1 MAVNSG
7 DYSSGFRHNDVISFI
22 NSEVLMNGGDPDFYM
37 AFRSR
42 PWNEVED
49 RLRVVIANPQVPHA
63 IKRACA
69 WSALAL
75 SVRLG
80 MRQQEWQEC
89 QIRWLQE
96 QVEKREET
104 SWALASELQCVR
116 EEREEIVAQ
125 LRFTRASLQQVL
137 KECDVLR
144 GWLLQV
150 PPLAQEMG
158 PGPGAEQFGAVAQPM
173 SVEQQVAM
181 GLHGRPYFEAAAVYV
196 PGPPNPW
203 FQAMLPPMPMP
214 RLYPFP
220 YHAPLPMGSA
230 FLPPVPPAEA
240 EAAVVP
246 FQMPSQGINL
256 PGPLVEVGFQEK
268 MAPPGNKK
276 SYSQGEGHEILQGTV
291 PLGDIRSL
299 NQEEGQ
305 ERSQEMVPLGDSW
318 SHSQEEGPER
328 PQGMIPL
335 GTSGS
340 HSQEEGQER
349 SQEMVPFGDSWSH
362 IQEEGPERLQGMI
375 PQGTNGSHSQD
386 EGQERSQEMVP
397 LGDSWSHSQEEG
409 PETPQGMIPLGISG
423 SHSQEEG
430 QEKSQEMVPLG
441 GSRSHSQEE
450 GPERSQWMI
459 PLGTSGSQE
468 EGQERSQEMVPLG
481 DSWSH
486 SQEEGTERPQ
496 QMIPLGTSGSH
507 SQEEV
512 PRRCQGTVP
521 LGDNRNQ
528 NQERDLE
535 RFQRILPLEYNRN
548 HKQEDPERPQGTD
561 HLGVSRSQSQE
572 GGPERPQATAQGDSW
587 SHDGRENPKK
597 QQPQGQKTEK
607 PKGKKAS
614 ELYHKEKSASG
625 CSSVNWKCSWC
636 KVIKFPWCKSCYKF
650 RKVCRAVESG
660 GPDSGQTH

>member
-1 MAVNSG
+1 MAVNFG
-7 DYSSGFRHNDVISFI
+7 DYSSGFCHNDVISFI

-80 MRQQEWQEC
+80 MRQQERQEC

-125 LRFTRASLQQVL
+125 LHFTRASLQQVL
-137 KECDVLR
+137 KECDVLH

-158 PGPGAEQFGAVAQPM
+158 PGPRAEQFGAVAQPM

-196 PGPPNPW
+196 PGPPSPW
-203 FQAMLPPMPMP
+203 FQAMQPPMPMP

-220 YHAPLPMGSA
+220 YHAPLPMGLA

-268 MAPPGNKK
+268 MAPPGNEK

-291 PLGDIRSL
+291 PLGNIRSL
-299 NQEEGQ
+299 NQEEVQ

-318 SHSQEEGPER
+318 SHSQEESPER

-340 HSQEEGQER
+340 QSQEEGQER
-349 SQEMVPFGDSWSH
+349 SQEMVGFSATPGPMGHERRGRQVAESCLVVAAAATAAFPCYCPLAMDAVAVYHGKISRETGEKLLLATGLDGSYLLRDSESVPGVYCLCVLYQGYIYTYRVSQTETGSWSAETAPGVH
-362 IQEEGPERLQGMI
+362 KRFFRKIKNLISAFQKPDQGI
-375 PQGTNGSHSQD
+375 
-386 EGQERSQEMVP
+386 V
-397 LGDSWSHSQEEG
+397 
-409 PETPQGMIPLGISG
+409 IPL
-423 SHSQEEG
+423 QYPV
-430 QEKSQEMVPLG
+430 EKKPSA
-441 GSRSHSQEE
+441 RSTQ
-450 GPERSQWMI
+450 GAT
-459 PLGTSGSQE
+459 G
-468 EGQERSQEMVPLG
+468 
-481 DSWSH
+481 
-486 SQEEGTERPQ
+486 
-496 QMIPLGTSGSH
+496 
-507 SQEEV
+507 
-512 PRRCQGTVP
+512 RR
-521 LGDNRNQ
+521 D
-528 NQERDLE
+528 
-535 RFQRILPLEYNRN
+535 
-548 HKQEDPERPQGTD
+548 DPD
-561 HLGVSRSQSQE
+561 VLL
-572 GGPERPQATAQGDSW
+572 
-587 SHDGRENPKK
+587 
-597 QQPQGQKTEK
+597 
-607 PKGKKAS
+607 KA
-614 ELYHKEKSASG
+614 
-625 CSSVNWKCSWC
+625 
-636 KVIKFPWCKSCYKF
+636 P
-650 RKVCRAVESG
+650 
-660 GPDSGQTH
+660 

>member
-1 MAVNSG
+1 MAVNFG

-80 MRQQEWQEC
+80 VRQQERQEC

-125 LRFTRASLQQVL
+125 LHFTRASLQQVL

-158 PGPGAEQFGAVAQPM
+158 PGPRAEQFGAVAQPM

-196 PGPPNPW
+196 PGPPSPW
-203 FQAMLPPMPMP
+203 FQAMQPPMPMP

-220 YHAPLPMGSA
+220 YHAPLPMGLA

-268 MAPPGNKK
+268 MAPPGNEK

-291 PLGDIRSL
+291 PLGNIRSL
-299 NQEEGQ
+299 NQEEVQ

-318 SHSQEEGPER
+318 SHSQEESPERPQGMIPLGTSGSQSQEEGHERSQEMVPFGDSWSHSQEGPER

-340 HSQEEGQER
+340 HSQEEGQNR
-349 SQEMVPFGDSWSH
+349 SQEMVPWG
-362 IQEEGPERLQGMI
+362 
-375 PQGTNGSHSQD
+375 
-386 EGQERSQEMVP
+386 
-397 LGDSWSHSQEEG
+397 
-409 PETPQGMIPLGISG
+409 
-423 SHSQEEG
+423 
-430 QEKSQEMVPLG
+430 
-441 GSRSHSQEE
+441 
-450 GPERSQWMI
+450 
-459 PLGTSGSQE
+459 
-468 EGQERSQEMVPLG
+468 
-481 DSWSH
+481 
-486 SQEEGTERPQ
+486 
-496 QMIPLGTSGSH
+496 
-507 SQEEV
+507 
-512 PRRCQGTVP
+512 
-521 LGDNRNQ
+521 
-528 NQERDLE
+528 
-535 RFQRILPLEYNRN
+535 
-548 HKQEDPERPQGTD
+548 
-561 HLGVSRSQSQE
+561 
-572 GGPERPQATAQGDSW
+572 
-587 SHDGRENPKK
+587 
-597 QQPQGQKTEK
+597 
-607 PKGKKAS
+607 
-614 ELYHKEKSASG
+614 
-625 CSSVNWKCSWC
+625 
-636 KVIKFPWCKSCYKF
+636 
-650 RKVCRAVESG
+650 
-660 GPDSGQTH
+660 

>member
-1 MAVNSG
+1 MAVNFG

-80 MRQQEWQEC
+80 MRQQERQEC

-125 LRFTRASLQQVL
+125 LHFTRASLQQVL

-158 PGPGAEQFGAVAQPM
+158 PGPLAEQFGAVAQPM

-196 PGPPNPW
+196 PRPPSPW
-203 FQAMLPPMPMP
+203 FQAMQPPMPMP

-220 YHAPLPMGSA
+220 YHAPLPMGLA

-268 MAPPGNKK
+268 MAPPGNEK
-276 SYSQGEGHEILQGTV
+276 SCSQGEGHEILQ
-291 PLGDIRSL
+291 
-299 NQEEGQ
+299 
-305 ERSQEMVPLGDSW
+305 
-318 SHSQEEGPER
+318 
-328 PQGMIPL
+328 
-335 GTSGS
+335 
-340 HSQEEGQER
+340 
-349 SQEMVPFGDSWSH
+349 
-362 IQEEGPERLQGMI
+362 
-375 PQGTNGSHSQD
+375 
-386 EGQERSQEMVP
+386 
-397 LGDSWSHSQEEG
+397 
-409 PETPQGMIPLGISG
+409 
-423 SHSQEEG
+423 
-430 QEKSQEMVPLG
+430 
-441 GSRSHSQEE
+441 
-450 GPERSQWMI
+450 
-459 PLGTSGSQE
+459 
-468 EGQERSQEMVPLG
+468 
-481 DSWSH
+481 
-486 SQEEGTERPQ
+486 
-496 QMIPLGTSGSH
+496 
-507 SQEEV
+507 
-512 PRRCQGTVP
+512 
-521 LGDNRNQ
+521 GDNRNQ

-535 RFQRILPLEYNRN
+535 RFQRILPLEYNRS